1 MATGSRNMTLT
12 QMALTPMSKQE
23 PCPVVCSKLFSLSTR
38 LACTTLHL
46 CAFLLHFPHS
56 VSGLYHTRER
66 PLQEK
71 YTRSAD
77 GDAFVF
83 SFRRA
88 FCADPG
94 TIPMLNTYCCRDFS
108 VRGLSFSPYSPQCW
122 KAGFPLSPFPH
133 RFSGQPL
140 SPSPHR
146 FSGQPLS
153 PSPHCF
159 SGQPLSPFPQYICSL
174 NTFAV
179 NDSIQDER
187 LFTHAHRST
196 KT

>member
-122 KAGFPLSPFPH
+122 KAGFPLCPWL
-133 RFSGQPL
+133 PL
-140 SPSPHR
+140 H
-146 FSGQPLS
+146 PLLLWTTAL
-153 PSPHCF
+153 
-159 SGQPLSPFPQYICSL
+159 PLPPLLLWTTALSLPPIHLQSQYICS
-174 NTFAV
+174 
-179 NDSIQDER
+179 Q
-187 LFTHAHRST
+187 
-196 KT
+196 